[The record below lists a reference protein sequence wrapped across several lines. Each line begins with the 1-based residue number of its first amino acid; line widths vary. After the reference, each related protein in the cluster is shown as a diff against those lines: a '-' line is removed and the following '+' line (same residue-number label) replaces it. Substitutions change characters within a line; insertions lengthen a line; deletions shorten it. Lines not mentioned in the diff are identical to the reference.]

1 MKELTSSFTLVDRLV
16 RCCLG
21 SIFVGCVSAVIVYAG
36 HGWTWP
42 PEINGVEL
50 NLPEFLAVVVLLAFV
65 FGIGIDYW
73 RTKQ

>member
-1 MKELTSSFTLVDRLV
+1 MKGLTSSLTLVDRLV

-42 PEINGVEL
+42 SEINGVEL

>member
-1 MKELTSSFTLVDRLV
+1 LTSSLTLVDRLV

-42 PEINGVEL
+42 SEINGVEL